1 MSIGLGKIYYIMG
14 KSASGKD
21 TIYKELLKAYPELKE
36 IILYTTRP
44 IRDGEMDGRE
54 YFFTNDKSLD
64 EYEKK
69 GRLIEKRTYNTM
81 YGPWS
86 YATVDDGQVDIK
98 KHSYIGIGTLES
110 YLKIRDYYGRDYV
123 LPIYIT
129 IDDRTRLLRAI
140 EREAK
145 EEKPK
150 YIELCRRYI
159 ADEDDFSEDKL
170 TAAGIKSSYQNIDLD
185 KCIEAIRKDI
195 DA

>member
-21 TIYKELLKAYPELKE
+21 TIYRELVRLYPELKE

-44 IRDGEMDGRE
+44 IRDGEKDGRE
-54 YFFTNDKSLD
+54 YFFTDEKSLD
-64 EYEKK
+64 EYEKN
-69 GRLIEKRTYNTM
+69 GRLIEKRTYQTM

-110 YLKIRDYYGRDYV
+110 YLKIRDYYGRDHV
-123 LPIYIT
+123 QPIYIT

-159 ADEDDFSEDKL
+159 ADEDDFSADKL
-170 TAAGIKSSYQNIDLD
+170 AAAGIAGSYQNIDLD

>member
-21 TIYKELLKAYPELKE
+21 TIYRELVRLYPELRE

-44 IRDGEMDGRE
+44 IRDGEKNGRE
-54 YFFTNDKSLD
+54 YFFTDEKSLD
-64 EYEKK
+64 EYEKN
-69 GRLIEKRTYNTM
+69 GRLIEKRTYQTM

-110 YLKIRDYYGRDYV
+110 YLKIRDYYGRDHV
-123 LPIYIT
+123 QPIYIT

-159 ADEDDFSEDKL
+159 ADEDDFSADKL
-170 TAAGIKSSYQNIDLD
+170 AAAGIAGSYQNIDLD

>member
-21 TIYKELLKAYPELKE
+21 TIYRKLLGLYPELKE

-44 IRDGEMDGRE
+44 IRDGEKDGRE
-54 YFFTNDKSLD
+54 YFFTDEKSLD
-64 EYEKK
+64 EYEKN
-69 GRLIEKRTYNTM
+69 GRLIEKRTYQTM

-110 YLKIRDYYGRDYV
+110 YLKIRDYYGRDHV
-123 LPIYIT
+123 QPIYIT

-159 ADEDDFSEDKL
+159 ADEDDFSADKL
-170 TAAGIKSSYQNIDLD
+170 AAAGIAGSYQNIDLD

>member
-21 TIYKELLKAYPELKE
+21 TIYRKLLGLYPELRE

-44 IRDGEMDGRE
+44 IRDGEKNGRE
-54 YFFTNDKSLD
+54 YFFTDEKSLD
-64 EYEKK
+64 EYEKN
-69 GRLIEKRTYNTM
+69 GRLIEKRTYQTM

-110 YLKIRDYYGRDYV
+110 YLKIRDYYGRDHV
-123 LPIYIT
+123 QPIYIS

-159 ADEDDFSEDKL
+159 ADEDDFSADKL
-170 TAAGIKSSYQNIDLD
+170 AAAGIAGSYQNIDLD

>member
-21 TIYKELLKAYPELKE
+21 TIYRELVRLYPELRE

-44 IRDGEMDGRE
+44 IRDGEKNGRE
-54 YFFTNDKSLD
+54 YFFTDEKSLD

-69 GRLIEKRTYNTM
+69 GRLIEKRTYQTM

-110 YLKIRDYYGRDYV
+110 YLKIRDYYGRDNV
-123 LPIYIT
+123 QPIYIS

-159 ADEDDFSEDKL
+159 ADEDDFSADKL
-170 TAAGIKSSYQNIDLD
+170 AAAGIAGSYQNIDLD

>member
-44 IRDGEMDGRE
+44 IRDGEVDGRE
-54 YFFTNDKSLD
+54 YFFTDDKSLD
-64 EYEKK
+64 EYKK
-69 GRLIEKRTYNTM
+69 NGRLIEKRTYKTM

-110 YLKIRDYYGRDYV
+110 YLKIRDYYGRDHV

>member
-54 YFFTNDKSLD
+54 YFFTDDKSLD
-64 EYEKK
+64 EYKK
-69 GRLIEKRTYNTM
+69 NGRLIEKRTYKTM

-110 YLKIRDYYGRDYV
+110 YLKIRDYYGRDHV

>member
-44 IRDGEMDGRE
+44 IRDGEVDGRE
-54 YFFTNDKSLD
+54 YFFTDDKSLD

>member
-21 TIYKELLKAYPELKE
+21 TIYRELVRLYPELRE

-44 IRDGEMDGRE
+44 IRDGEKDGRE
-54 YFFTNDKSLD
+54 YFFTDEKSLD
-64 EYEKK
+64 EYEKN
-69 GRLIEKRTYNTM
+69 GRLIEKRTYQTM

-110 YLKIRDYYGRDYV
+110 YLKIRDYYGRDHV
-123 LPIYIT
+123 QPIYIT

-159 ADEDDFSEDKL
+159 ADEDDFSADKL
-170 TAAGIKSSYQNIDLD
+170 AAAGIAGSYQNIDLD

>member
-21 TIYKELLKAYPELKE
+21 TIYRKLLGLYPELRE
-36 IILYTTRP
+36 IIIYTTRP
-44 IRDGEMDGRE
+44 IRDGEKDGRE
-54 YFFTNDKSLD
+54 YFFTDEKSLD
-64 EYEKK
+64 EYEKN
-69 GRLIEKRTYNTM
+69 GRLIEKRTYQTM

-110 YLKIRDYYGRDYV
+110 YLKIRDYYGRDHV
-123 LPIYIT
+123 QPIYIS

-159 ADEDDFSEDKL
+159 ADEDDFSADKL
-170 TAAGIKSSYQNIDLD
+170 AAAGIAGSYQNIDLD
-185 KCIEAIRKDI
+185 KCMEAIRKDI

>member
-21 TIYKELLKAYPELKE
+21 TIYRKLLGLYPELRE

-44 IRDGEMDGRE
+44 IRDGEKDGRE
-54 YFFTNDKSLD
+54 YFFTDEKSLD
-64 EYEKK
+64 EYEKN
-69 GRLIEKRTYNTM
+69 GRLIEKRTYQTM

-110 YLKIRDYYGRDYV
+110 YLKIRDYYGRDNV
-123 LPIYIT
+123 QPIYIS

-159 ADEDDFSEDKL
+159 ADEDDFSADKL
-170 TAAGIKSSYQNIDLD
+170 AAAGIAGSYQNIDLD

>member
-1 MSIGLGKIYYIMG
+1 MSIEAGKIYYIMG

-21 TIYKELLKAYPELKE
+21 TVYKELLRLYPELRE

-44 IRDGEMDGRE
+44 IRDGEICGRE
-54 YFFTNDKSLD
+54 YFFTDEKHLD

-69 GRLIEKRTYNTM
+69 GRLIEKRTYQTM

-98 KHSYIGIGTLES
+98 GRSYIGIGTLES
-110 YLKIRDYYGRDYV
+110 YLRIRDYYGRDRV
-123 LPIYIT
+123 VPIYIA
-129 IDDRTRLLRAI
+129 IDDKTRLLRAI

-145 EEKPK
+145 EESPK
-150 YIELCRRYI
+150 YTELCRRYI
-159 ADEDDFSEDKL
+159 ADEEDFSDEKL
-170 TAAGIKSSYQNIDLD
+170 AAAGITASYQNIDLD
-185 KCIEAIRKDI
+185 RCIEAIRRDI

>member
-21 TIYKELLKAYPELKE
+21 TIYRKLVRLYPELRE

-44 IRDGEMDGRE
+44 IRDGEKNGRE
-54 YFFTNDKSLD
+54 YFFTDEKSLD

-69 GRLIEKRTYNTM
+69 GRLIEKRTYQTM

-110 YLKIRDYYGRDYV
+110 YLKIRDYYGRDNV
-123 LPIYIT
+123 QPIYIS

-159 ADEDDFSEDKL
+159 ADEDDFSADKL
-170 TAAGIKSSYQNIDLD
+170 AAAGIVGSYQNIDLD

>member
-21 TIYKELLKAYPELKE
+21 TIYRKLLGLYPELRE

-44 IRDGEMDGRE
+44 IRDGEKNGRE
-54 YFFTNDKSLD
+54 YFFTDEKSLD
-64 EYEKK
+64 EYEKN
-69 GRLIEKRTYNTM
+69 GRLIEKRTYQTM

-110 YLKIRDYYGRDYV
+110 YLKIRDYYGRDNV
-123 LPIYIT
+123 QPIYIS

-159 ADEDDFSEDKL
+159 ADEDDFSADKL
-170 TAAGIKSSYQNIDLD
+170 AAAGIAGSYQNIDLD
-185 KCIEAIRKDI
+185 KCMEAIRKDI

>member
-54 YFFTNDKSLD
+54 YFFTDDKSLD
-64 EYEKK
+64 EYKK
-69 GRLIEKRTYNTM
+69 NGRLIEKRTYKTM

-110 YLKIRDYYGRDYV
+110 YLKIRDYYGGDRV

>member
-21 TIYKELLKAYPELKE
+21 TIYRKLLGLYPELRE

-44 IRDGEMDGRE
+44 IRDGEKDGRE
-54 YFFTNDKSLD
+54 YFFTDEKSLD
-64 EYEKK
+64 EYEKN
-69 GRLIEKRTYNTM
+69 GRLIEKRTYQTM

-110 YLKIRDYYGRDYV
+110 YLKIRDYYGRDHV
-123 LPIYIT
+123 QPIYIT

-170 TAAGIKSSYQNIDLD
+170 AAAGIVGSYQNIDLD

>member
-1 MSIGLGKIYYIMG
+1 
-14 KSASGKD
+14 
-21 TIYKELLKAYPELKE
+21 
-36 IILYTTRP
+36 
-44 IRDGEMDGRE
+44 
-54 YFFTNDKSLD
+54 
-64 EYEKK
+64 
-69 GRLIEKRTYNTM
+69 M

-110 YLKIRDYYGRDYV
+110 YLKIRDYYGRDHV
-123 LPIYIT
+123 KPIYIS

-159 ADEDDFSEDKL
+159 ADEDDFSADKL
-170 TAAGIKSSYQNIDLD
+170 AAAGIAGSYQNIDLD

>member
-21 TIYKELLKAYPELKE
+21 TIYRELVRLYPELRE

-44 IRDGEMDGRE
+44 IRDGEKNGRE
-54 YFFTNDKSLD
+54 YFFTDEKSLD
-64 EYEKK
+64 EYEKN
-69 GRLIEKRTYNTM
+69 GRLIEKRTYQTM

-110 YLKIRDYYGRDYV
+110 YLKIRDYYGRDNV
-123 LPIYIT
+123 QPIYIS

-159 ADEDDFSEDKL
+159 ADEDDFSADKL
-170 TAAGIKSSYQNIDLD
+170 AAAGIAGSYQNIDLD

>member
-21 TIYKELLKAYPELKE
+21 TIYRELVRLYPELRE

-44 IRDGEMDGRE
+44 IRDGEKNGRE
-54 YFFTNDKSLD
+54 YFFTDEKSLD
-64 EYEKK
+64 EYEKN
-69 GRLIEKRTYNTM
+69 GRLIEKRTYQTM

-110 YLKIRDYYGRDYV
+110 YLKIRDYYGRDHV
-123 LPIYIT
+123 QPIYIS

-159 ADEDDFSEDKL
+159 ADEDDFSSDKL
-170 TAAGIKSSYQNIDLD
+170 AAAGIAGSYQNIDLD

>member
-21 TIYKELLKAYPELKE
+21 TIYRKLLGLYPELRE

-44 IRDGEMDGRE
+44 IRDGEKDGRE
-54 YFFTNDKSLD
+54 YFFTDEKSLD
-64 EYEKK
+64 EYEKN
-69 GRLIEKRTYNTM
+69 GRLIEKRTYQTM

-110 YLKIRDYYGRDYV
+110 YLKIRDYYGRDHV
-123 LPIYIT
+123 QPIYIS

-159 ADEDDFSEDKL
+159 ADEDDFSADKL
-170 TAAGIKSSYQNIDLD
+170 AAAGIAGSYQNIDLD

>member
-21 TIYKELLKAYPELKE
+21 TIYRKLVRLYPELKE

-44 IRDGEMDGRE
+44 IRDGEKDGRE
-54 YFFTNDKSLD
+54 YFFTDEKSLD
-64 EYEKK
+64 EYEKN
-69 GRLIEKRTYNTM
+69 GRLIEKRTYQTM

-110 YLKIRDYYGRDYV
+110 YLKIRDYYGRDHV
-123 LPIYIT
+123 QPIYIT

-159 ADEDDFSEDKL
+159 ADEDDFSADKL
-170 TAAGIKSSYQNIDLD
+170 AAAGIAGSYQNIDLD

>member
-21 TIYKELLKAYPELKE
+21 TIYRKLLGLYPELKE

-44 IRDGEMDGRE
+44 IRDGEKNGRE
-54 YFFTNDKSLD
+54 YFFTDEKSLD
-64 EYEKK
+64 EYEKN
-69 GRLIEKRTYNTM
+69 GRLIEKRTYQTM

-110 YLKIRDYYGRDYV
+110 YLKIRDYYGRDHV
-123 LPIYIT
+123 KPIYIS

-159 ADEDDFSEDKL
+159 ADEDDFSADKL
-170 TAAGIKSSYQNIDLD
+170 AAAGIAGSYQNIDLD

>member
-21 TIYKELLKAYPELKE
+21 TIYRKLVRLYPELRE

-44 IRDGEMDGRE
+44 IRDGEKNGRE
-54 YFFTNDKSLD
+54 YFFTDEKSLD
-64 EYEKK
+64 EYEKN
-69 GRLIEKRTYNTM
+69 GRLIEKRTYQTM
-81 YGPWS
+81 YGPWN

-110 YLKIRDYYGRDYV
+110 YLKIRDYYGRDHV
-123 LPIYIT
+123 QPIYIT

-159 ADEDDFSEDKL
+159 ADEDDFSADKL
-170 TAAGIKSSYQNIDLD
+170 AAAGIAGSYQNIDLD